1 MPKIESLR
9 NYPVASMDGYF
20 VDELTIT
27 PESILGNRS
36 FAVVQMSEIQKYYQ
50 DSTQIPLRMTQVRF
64 PQLTLFQTVDHDGK
78 LVIAYQGE
86 SYFVDQNIQSEESD
100 RPFHISGD
108 QISFSGLLLERAIPL
123 RVSRR
128 SQSVRWAV
136 DCGDQ
141 VSAWLSK
148 HLNQEVRL
156 VKAIKHPDSPKH
168 HFTWYTGLHAIV
180 DESARQLAKDTQV
193 TVDYLTFRHNI
204 LLSGAAQAY
213 DEEGWKIAVVN
224 GSRVL
229 LEACVRCGYIG
240 IDRTTGILAHHTQV
254 VQNVTREHGM
264 NFGIYIQPE
273 GDGSLTIRVGD
284 LVEVV
289 ERR

>member
-9 NYPVASMDGYF
+9 NYPVAGMDGYF
-20 VDELTIT
+20 VDELTVT

-36 FAVVQMSEIQKYYQ
+36 FAVVQMSEIEKYHQ
-50 DSTQIPLRMTQVRF
+50 DPTQIPLRMTQVRF
-64 PQLTLFQTVDHDGK
+64 PQLTLFQTADLEGR
-78 LVIAYQGE
+78 LVITHQGE
-86 SYFVDQNIQSEESD
+86 AHFVDQNIPAEESD
-100 RPFHISGD
+100 RPFHTSGD
-108 QISFSGLLLERAIPL
+108 QISLPGLLMERAIPL
-123 RVSRR
+123 RVSKR

-148 HLNQEVRL
+148 HLNQPVRL
-156 VKAIKHPDSPKH
+156 VKAVKHPDSPKH

-204 LLSGAAQAY
+204 LLSGATQAY
-213 DEEGWKIAVVN
+213 DEESWKAAEIN
-224 GSRVL
+224 GLRFL
-229 LEACVRCGYIG
+229 IEACVRCGYIG
-240 IDRTTGILAHHTQV
+240 IERETGKPAHHTKV
-254 VQNVTREHGM
+254 VQNVAREHGM

-273 GDGSLTIRVGD
+273 GNESMTLKVGD
-284 LVEVV
+284 LVDVTD
-289 ERR
+289 